1 MGVNNATARQW
12 FTSLLGAASNSAR
25 IDAVTFHKYASCLN
39 TTAAGLEPII
49 PNTVARLPVLQ
60 AGNSIGAVH
69 F

>member
-12 FTSLLGAASNSAR
+12 FTALLDTSSNSAR
-25 IDAVTFHKYASCLN
+25 LDAITFHEYASCHN
-39 TTAAGLEPII
+39 TTAAGLEPIF
-49 PNTVARLPVLQ
+49 PNTVARLLVLQ